1 MMTASRRWLTLPLT
15 LCLLPL
21 PGHALPTHKG
31 GTAPD
36 AGYVSQIIV
45 KMEPVAASA
54 SASPSATATTTRV
67 SSSTVSTLSSRAG
80 SSLTLVRTLSD
91 GASVLRLASP
101 VTASEAADMAQRISS
116 QPGVAYASPDYR
128 RHALA
133 VGPNDT
139 RYADQWGLFAPTATI
154 AATTV
159 VGGANLQP
167 AWNINSGSNATV
179 IAVIDTGVLP
189 HADINAKLLPG
200 YDFISDSFVA
210 NDGDG
215 RDADASDPG
224 DWVTNADLARAQCAG
239 DSVENSS
246 WHGTHVSGIAAASS
260 NNGSGIAGVSWGARI
275 LPVRVLGKCG
285 GTTSDIID
293 AIRWSAGLSVTGIP
307 ANPNPA
313 KVINMSLGGGG
324 ACTAAEQSAI
334 DDAYNAGV
342 TIVVATGNDG
352 NTSIS
357 SPANCNHVIA
367 VTAHGVEGTSA
378 VYANVGTGTTI
389 SAPGGGPG
397 TDTAGHAAGIGLSI
411 LSLGNTGTTGPVSD
425 TLLSY
430 MGTSMATPH
439 VAGAA
444 ALIHDVLPTAS
455 PARIQQVLTATA
467 RPHPAGS
474 WCTLAGTPQFGK
486 CGAGLLDVGAA
497 MTAASGL
504 LASNH
509 APVANP
515 LTQQVSPSGRV
526 MSFTVTGSD
535 SDGDTLRF
543 KATPA
548 SLPAG
553 ALLTESGTFLWLE
566 PVAGSYSLVF
576 TASDGLAD
584 SAPQTVSIRI
594 IESGSDVSGLSPN
607 NGSPSS
613 SGSGGSF
620 PPALLLLLAGLAW
633 RSRRS

>member
-1 MMTASRRWLTLPLT
+1 MMTVLRPWPALLT

-21 PGHALPTHKG
+21 PGHALPLQKG
-31 GTAPD
+31 GSAPD

-45 KMEPVAASA
+45 KMDPAATTA
-54 SASPSATATTTRV
+54 SASPAATAVTATSRV
-67 SSSTVSTLSSRAG
+67 SSLSSSAG

-101 VTASEAADMAQRISS
+101 VTAAEAAAMAQRISS

-133 VGPNDT
+133 AAPNDT
-139 RYADQWGLFAPTATI
+139 RYSDQWGLFAPTATI
-154 AATTV
+154 GATTV
-159 VGGANLQP
+159 AGGANLQP
-167 AWNINSGSNATV
+167 AWNINTGSASTV

-189 HADINAKLLPG
+189 HADISAKLLPG

-224 DWVTNADLARAQCAG
+224 DWVTSADLARAQCAG
-239 DSVENSS
+239 GSIENSS
-246 WHGTHVSGIAAASS
+246 WHGSHVAGIAAASS
-260 NNGSGIAGVSWGARI
+260 NNSAGIAGVSWGARI

-293 AIRWSAGLSVTGIP
+293 AIRWSAGLSVTGVP

-324 ACTAAEQSAI
+324 GCTAAEQSAI

-342 TIVVATGNDG
+342 TIVVATGNDSA
-352 NTSIS
+352 TTIS

-397 TDTAGHAAGIGLSI
+397 TDTAGNASGLGLSI

-444 ALIHDVLPTAS
+444 ALIHDVLPLAS
-455 PARIQQVLTATA
+455 PARIQQVLTSSA
-467 RPHPAGS
+467 RAHPAGS
-474 WCTLAGTPQFGK
+474 WCTLPGTPQFGK

-497 MTAASGL
+497 LTAASAL

-515 LTQQVSPSGRV
+515 LAQQVSPSGRV
-526 MSFTVTGSD
+526 LSFTVTGTD
-535 SDGDTLRF
+535 SDGDTLSF

-548 SLPAG
+548 SLPSG
-553 ALLTESGTFLWLE
+553 AMLTENGTFLWLE

-576 TASDGLAD
+576 TASDGLAT
-584 SAPQTVSIRI
+584 SAPQTVSIRV
-594 IESGSDVSGLSPN
+594 IESGTDVSGLSPN
-607 NGSPSS
+607 DGSPTS